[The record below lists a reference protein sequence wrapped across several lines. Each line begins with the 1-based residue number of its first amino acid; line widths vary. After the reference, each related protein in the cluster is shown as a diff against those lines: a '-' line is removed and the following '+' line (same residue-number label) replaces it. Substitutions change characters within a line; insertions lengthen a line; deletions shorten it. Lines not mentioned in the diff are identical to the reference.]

1 MKRSK
6 EEILE
11 SILELC
17 REPVGLTKIVYQC
30 NLNFRTVRIYLE
42 QLIDAGLL
50 SVLEADNVKYR
61 TTSKGLEALEHC
73 NAFRSLL
80 ASNAKSEDEV
90 AV

>member
-6 EEILE
+6 DEILE
-11 SILELC
+11 SILDLC
-17 REPVGLTKIVYQC
+17 KEPVGLTKIVYQC
-30 NLNFRTVRIYLE
+30 NLNFRTVRIHLE

-50 SVLEADNVKYR
+50 SVLEADKVKYR
-61 TTSKGLEALEHC
+61 TTPKGMEALGHR